1 MRFLRRFFIRL
12 SNFTAGRRADQRLQ
26 DKLAEH
32 LAFQTDENLRAG
44 MSPAEARRQAALRL
58 SARTTTLSRGLP
70 FLETLTQDL
79 RYAVCML
86 VRSFHLRQRHRRAH
100 CRRHRRQLLPCA
112 ARHARR
118 SSHYAPIRLTVGT
131 GRVKSKFRKRV

>member
-112 ARHARR
+112 ARQARR